1 MRKAF
6 ALLTAALLMAAMPLC
21 AALGEGATTP
31 QALLTGY
38 LSPVAEPGEG
48 SAGYSLKLAV
58 ATCKALAFAEEKA
71 LQDADMDALV
81 ESLDIA
87 WDALGAARQLRFMEN
102 RNAVF
107 AQADAAFEDYENEAP
122 LYEDAGVDAD
132 MAKLIASETARAAW
146 QALTEATSRMTTDV
160 APPEQGG

>member
-58 ATCKALAFAEEKA
+58 AVCKALTFAEEKA
-71 LQDADMDALV
+71 LRDADRDALV
-81 ESLDIA
+81 ENLDIA

-102 RNAVF
+102 RDAVF
-107 AQADAAFEDYENEAP
+107 AQADAAFEDYANEAP

-132 MAKLIASETARAAW
+132 MARLAASETARAAW
-146 QALTEATSRMTTDV
+146 QVLTEATLQMTTDDTT
-160 APPEQGG
+160 ADQGG